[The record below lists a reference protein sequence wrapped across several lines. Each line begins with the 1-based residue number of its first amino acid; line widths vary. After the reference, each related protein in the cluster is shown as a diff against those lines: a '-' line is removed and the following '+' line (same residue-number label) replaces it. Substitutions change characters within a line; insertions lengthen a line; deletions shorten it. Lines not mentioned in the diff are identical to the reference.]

1 MERGEARRG
10 EARRGEARRGEAR
23 RGEARRGEERREERR
38 GEEREERSIST
49 VPQYHGTVQYNPA
62 QPSTMCTDVIAL
74 L

>member
-10 EARRGEARRGEAR
+10 EA
-23 RGEARRGEERREERR
+23 RR